1 MKKALVLIVVSS
13 LLFTASFGIAYM
25 ITSKVYVV
33 KPADDITASA
43 KEALPV
49 DKTVEIIVSAVGDC
63 TLGTDTAFGVGG
75 SFPLEL
81 KNNGGDLDYF
91 LSGVKNLFEEDDL
104 TIVNLEGPL
113 TDGGTR
119 AAKKYVFRGEPD
131 YAQILSGSSVEAAN
145 LANNHSMD
153 YGKEGYDDTAKHLSD
168 RGVEAF
174 GNDTVKVMDVKG
186 VRIGLIGTNALNAK
200 SRDKFLENLE
210 VLKAMNPD
218 FTVASFHW
226 GVESSSVPNGEQVIL
241 AHRAIDNGVDLV
253 IGHHPHVLQGVE
265 KYKDKYIAYSLGN
278 FCFGGN
284 RGPEDKD
291 TAIFRQK
298 FLFEDG
304 KLVSAEEPEIIPC
317 LLSSVNHRNDFHPI
331 PAYDGDFDRIVN
343 KIVTRSAGYSGV
355 ENVSFVRGI

>member
-1 MKKALVLIVVSS
+1 MKKALVLIVVSA

-25 ITSKVYVV
+25 ITSNVYVSE
-33 KPADDITASA
+33 PAEDTMVMAEETLDS
-43 KEALPV
+43 KV
-49 DKTVEIIVSAVGDC
+49 TVTISAVGDC
-63 TLGTDTAFGVGG
+63 TLGTDPAFGMGG

-81 KNNGGDLDYF
+81 KNNGGDLGYF
-91 LSGVKNLFEEDDL
+91 LSDVREIFESDEL
-104 TIVNLEGPL
+104 TIANLEGPL
-113 TDGGTR
+113 TSRGKR
-119 AAKKYVFRGEPD
+119 AAKKYAFRGEPD
-131 YAQILSGSSVEAAN
+131 YAEIFSGSSVEAAN

-153 YGKEGYDDTAKHLSD
+153 YGQEGYDDTVKHLAD
-168 RGVEAF
+168 HCVEAF
-174 GNDTVKVMDVKG
+174 GNDIVKVMDVKG
-186 VRIGLIGTNALNAK
+186 IRIGLIGTNALNAK

-210 VLKAMNPD
+210 SLKAMNPD

-284 RGPEDKD
+284 RGPADKD
-291 TAIFRQK
+291 TAIFRQM
-298 FLFEDG
+298 FTFENG
-304 KLVSAEEPEIIPC
+304 KLVSAKEPEIIPC
-317 LLSSVNHRNDFHPI
+317 LLSSVNHRNNFHPI
-331 PAYDGDFDRIVN
+331 PAADGDFDRIVN

-355 ENVSFVRGI
+355 ENISFIRGKY